1 MVAAATSS
9 SSLPSSHGSPYTGEW
24 EYDAFLCFRG
34 GDTRH
39 GFTSHLMN
47 ALSDRQIRAFI
58 DDKLDKTES
67 IDMLISILER
77 SALSVVVFSEKF
89 ADSIWCLE
97 EVATIARRMVEYGH
111 RVLPVFYKVDPSDV
125 TDDSRSYDK
134 KRWMDAL
141 KAVAN
146 CAGHTSKAIEIE
158 SDLIK
163 AIVEDVQK
171 QLIGMS
177 PSIKDNNLVAMGS
190 RIFEVERLLAMDKLD
205 ETCIVG
211 LWGMGGVGKTTLAK
225 ACYDRITS
233 SNKGMEHL
241 FVRNINEIC
250 EKHHGVEEIVH
261 KLYSKLLKEN
271 NIDCEDLGISYRRE
285 RLSRLRV
292 FIVLD
297 NVETVWQLEQ
307 LALGDVFKL
316 TKVFAAGS
324 RIILTTRNKKVLQI
338 AMAKVYNVECLNDE
352 ESTRLFSLHAFKRD
366 FPQDNWAH
374 KSRLAMSYCKGN
386 PLALKILGGALF
398 GEDRRYWMSFFSG
411 LRQTGKLEIH
421 NILRRSYNKLEE
433 VEKRIFL
440 DVACLLGGI
449 SRPRLIEHMATMH
462 PSSYAKVK
470 DLIDR
475 SLLTCVS
482 SENGEKIEVHDLLK
496 EMAWNIVNEEPN
508 LGKRSRL
515 MNPEDIHKLL
525 TTQEV
530 KYWPT
535 FSFNPFKIV
544 EMVLPR
550 RKKRKVVGMDW
561 KCNNP
566 LEEYRTTEV
575 LKFWYNYS
583 ADNKRIR
590 MSHGRINS
598 LPNGLRW
605 LEWHG
610 YPLKSLP
617 SKFYPQHI
625 VHLIISDS
633 PIQRCWEEGYDQPQL
648 VNLMVLDLSCCR
660 NLISIP
666 NISNSLNLEE
676 LLLPECESLVEV
688 PSYVQYFTKLIII
701 DIGGCRNLKL
711 LPPKLD
717 SKLLKHVWMRKL
729 NVTHCP
735 EINSREL
742 EVFDLK
748 GTSLVELPSAIYNV
762 KQDGLLYL
770 SGEDI
775 TKLPAITTSLN
786 DYWLDHTSIREM
798 DFLNHHHH
806 HQASSDLALLR
817 FHMMYLT
824 GNSLLESLSKSI
836 WNVVSYQLVI
846 DGSPLIESLPDISE
860 PVNGLTD
867 LCVRNCGGLK
877 SIPSTICN
885 IQSLTR
891 LELRL
896 IGIRSLPSSI
906 QEMKQLVL
914 ISLRGCKSLESIPSN
929 IYKLSNLLKLHMT
942 GCESIRSL
950 PELPPNLEELEVSDC
965 KSLQA
970 LPSNTGKLLHMDSL
984 QFENCP
990 QLDQTIPA
998 EIVANFLVHA
1008 SLSLSPEYQL
1018 LCSRSELPKWF
1029 SYEGD
1034 DCSVTMELPFLK
1046 DSDQPMIKGTAIGA
1060 MLSLGPCNSSVNITC
1075 DLEVGN
1081 TTVASSSFT
1090 MVETDGCKNSSEK
1103 VWLMFDKNSSHERA
1117 MESEEE
1123 EEEEDEAWYVKYAG
1137 LTVSIRIYFT
1147 NDSGEPITAKN
1158 FKIKRCGVSPVY

>member
-1 MVAAATSS
+1 
-9 SSLPSSHGSPYTGEW
+9 
-24 EYDAFLCFRG
+24 
-34 GDTRH
+34 
-39 GFTSHLMN
+39 MN

-525 TTQEV
+525 TTQE
-530 KYWPT
+530 
-535 FSFNPFKIV
+535 
-544 EMVLPR
+544 
-550 RKKRKVVGMDW
+550 
-561 KCNNP
+561 
-566 LEEYRTTEV
+566 RTTEGISLDLSKAKEMYLEANAFDGMDSLTF

-633 PIQRCWEEGYDQPQL
+633 PIQRCWEVQPQL

-1008 SLSLSPEYQL
+1008 SLSLSPEVRKYD
-1018 LCSRSELPKWF
+1018 CKFPIFCPRF
-1029 SYEGD
+1029 SIPYKPPEG
-1034 DCSVTMELPFLK
+1034 SV
-1046 DSDQPMIKGTAIGA
+1046 
-1060 MLSLGPCNSSVNITC
+1060 
-1075 DLEVGN
+1075 
-1081 TTVASSSFT
+1081 
-1090 MVETDGCKNSSEK
+1090 
-1103 VWLMFDKNSSHERA
+1103 
-1117 MESEEE
+1117 ES
-1123 EEEEDEAWYVKYAG
+1123 
-1137 LTVSIRIYFT
+1137 
-1147 NDSGEPITAKN
+1147 N
-1158 FKIKRCGVSPVY
+1158 F

>member
-125 TDDSRSYDK
+125 TDDSRSYATTIDLEYKARSTYLEDK

-449 SRPRLIEHMATMH
+449 SRPRL
-462 PSSYAKVK
+462 
-470 DLIDR
+470 
-475 SLLTCVS
+475 
-482 SENGEKIEVHDLLK
+482 NGEKIEVHDLLK

-508 LGKRSRL
+508 LGKRSRSL
-515 MNPEDIHKLL
+515 DLSKA
-525 TTQEV
+525 
-530 KYWPT
+530 K
-535 FSFNPFKIV
+535 
-544 EMVLPR
+544 EMYLEANAFD
-550 RKKRKVVGMDW
+550 GMDS
-561 KCNNP
+561 
-566 LEEYRTTEV
+566 LTF

-633 PIQRCWEEGYDQPQL
+633 PIQRCWEEVQPQL

-1123 EEEEDEAWYVKYAG
+1123 EEDEAWYVKYAG

>member
-125 TDDSRSYDK
+125 TDDSRSYATTIDLEYKARSTYLEDK

-190 RIFEVERLLAMDKLD
+190 RIFE
-205 ETCIVG
+205 
-211 LWGMGGVGKTTLAK
+211 
-225 ACYDRITS
+225 
-233 SNKGMEHL
+233 
-241 FVRNINEIC
+241 
-250 EKHHGVEEIVH
+250 
-261 KLYSKLLKEN
+261 
-271 NIDCEDLGISYRRE
+271 
-285 RLSRLRV
+285 
-292 FIVLD
+292 
-297 NVETVWQLEQ
+297 
-307 LALGDVFKL
+307 
-316 TKVFAAGS
+316 
-324 RIILTTRNKKVLQI
+324 
-338 AMAKVYNVECLNDE
+338 
-352 ESTRLFSLHAFKRD
+352 LFSLHAFKRD

-398 GEDRRYWMSFFSG
+398 GEDRR
-411 LRQTGKLEIH
+411 
-421 NILRRSYNKLEE
+421 
-433 VEKRIFL
+433 
-440 DVACLLGGI
+440 
-449 SRPRLIEHMATMH
+449 
-462 PSSYAKVK
+462 VK

-550 RKKRKVVGMDW
+550 M
-561 KCNNP
+561 
-566 LEEYRTTEV
+566 EEYRTTEGISLDLSKAKEMYLEANAFDGMDSLTF

-633 PIQRCWEEGYDQPQL
+633 PIQRCWEVQPQL

-1008 SLSLSPEYQL
+1008 SLSLSPEVRKYD
-1018 LCSRSELPKWF
+1018 CKFPIFCPRF
-1029 SYEGD
+1029 SIPYKPPEG
-1034 DCSVTMELPFLK
+1034 SV
-1046 DSDQPMIKGTAIGA
+1046 
-1060 MLSLGPCNSSVNITC
+1060 
-1075 DLEVGN
+1075 
-1081 TTVASSSFT
+1081 
-1090 MVETDGCKNSSEK
+1090 
-1103 VWLMFDKNSSHERA
+1103 
-1117 MESEEE
+1117 ES
-1123 EEEEDEAWYVKYAG
+1123 
-1137 LTVSIRIYFT
+1137 
-1147 NDSGEPITAKN
+1147 N
-1158 FKIKRCGVSPVY
+1158 F

>member
-125 TDDSRSYDK
+125 TDDSRSYATTIDLEYKARSTYLEDK

-449 SRPRLIEHMATMH
+449 SRPRL
-462 PSSYAKVK
+462 
-470 DLIDR
+470 
-475 SLLTCVS
+475 
-482 SENGEKIEVHDLLK
+482 NGEKIEVHDLLK

-508 LGKRSRL
+508 LGKRSRSL
-515 MNPEDIHKLL
+515 DLSKA
-525 TTQEV
+525 
-530 KYWPT
+530 K
-535 FSFNPFKIV
+535 
-544 EMVLPR
+544 EMYLEANAFD
-550 RKKRKVVGMDW
+550 GMDS
-561 KCNNP
+561 
-566 LEEYRTTEV
+566 LTF

-633 PIQRCWEEGYDQPQL
+633 PIQRCWEEVQPQL

>member
-1 MVAAATSS
+1 
-9 SSLPSSHGSPYTGEW
+9 
-24 EYDAFLCFRG
+24 
-34 GDTRH
+34 
-39 GFTSHLMN
+39 
-47 ALSDRQIRAFI
+47 
-58 DDKLDKTES
+58 
-67 IDMLISILER
+67 
-77 SALSVVVFSEKF
+77 
-89 ADSIWCLE
+89 
-97 EVATIARRMVEYGH
+97 
-111 RVLPVFYKVDPSDV
+111 
-125 TDDSRSYDK
+125 
-134 KRWMDAL
+134 
-141 KAVAN
+141 
-146 CAGHTSKAIEIE
+146 
-158 SDLIK
+158 
-163 AIVEDVQK
+163 
-171 QLIGMS
+171 
-177 PSIKDNNLVAMGS
+177 
-190 RIFEVERLLAMDKLD
+190 
-205 ETCIVG
+205 
-211 LWGMGGVGKTTLAK
+211 MGGVGKTTLAK

-535 FSFNPFKIV
+535 FS
-544 EMVLPR
+544 
-550 RKKRKVVGMDW
+550 
-561 KCNNP
+561 
-566 LEEYRTTEV
+566 
-575 LKFWYNYS
+575 
-583 ADNKRIR
+583 
-590 MSHGRINS
+590 
-598 LPNGLRW
+598 
-605 LEWHG
+605 
-610 YPLKSLP
+610 
-617 SKFYPQHI
+617 
-625 VHLIISDS
+625 
-633 PIQRCWEEGYDQPQL
+633 
-648 VNLMVLDLSCCR
+648 
-660 NLISIP
+660 
-666 NISNSLNLEE
+666 
-676 LLLPECESLVEV
+676 
-688 PSYVQYFTKLIII
+688 
-701 DIGGCRNLKL
+701 
-711 LPPKLD
+711 
-717 SKLLKHVWMRKL
+717 L

-860 PVNGLTD
+860 P
-867 LCVRNCGGLK
+867 
-877 SIPSTICN
+877 
-885 IQSLTR
+885 
-891 LELRL
+891 
-896 IGIRSLPSSI
+896 PSSI

-1008 SLSLSPEYQL
+1008 SLSLSPEVRQYQL

-1137 LTVSIRIYFT
+1137 LTVSIRI
-1147 NDSGEPITAKN
+1147 EPITAKN

>member
-1 MVAAATSS
+1 
-9 SSLPSSHGSPYTGEW
+9 
-24 EYDAFLCFRG
+24 
-34 GDTRH
+34 
-39 GFTSHLMN
+39 
-47 ALSDRQIRAFI
+47 
-58 DDKLDKTES
+58 
-67 IDMLISILER
+67 
-77 SALSVVVFSEKF
+77 
-89 ADSIWCLE
+89 
-97 EVATIARRMVEYGH
+97 
-111 RVLPVFYKVDPSDV
+111 
-125 TDDSRSYDK
+125 
-134 KRWMDAL
+134 
-141 KAVAN
+141 
-146 CAGHTSKAIEIE
+146 
-158 SDLIK
+158 
-163 AIVEDVQK
+163 
-171 QLIGMS
+171 
-177 PSIKDNNLVAMGS
+177 
-190 RIFEVERLLAMDKLD
+190 
-205 ETCIVG
+205 
-211 LWGMGGVGKTTLAK
+211 MGGVGKTTLAK

-535 FSFNPFKIV
+535 FS
-544 EMVLPR
+544 
-550 RKKRKVVGMDW
+550 
-561 KCNNP
+561 
-566 LEEYRTTEV
+566 
-575 LKFWYNYS
+575 
-583 ADNKRIR
+583 
-590 MSHGRINS
+590 
-598 LPNGLRW
+598 
-605 LEWHG
+605 
-610 YPLKSLP
+610 
-617 SKFYPQHI
+617 
-625 VHLIISDS
+625 
-633 PIQRCWEEGYDQPQL
+633 
-648 VNLMVLDLSCCR
+648 
-660 NLISIP
+660 
-666 NISNSLNLEE
+666 
-676 LLLPECESLVEV
+676 
-688 PSYVQYFTKLIII
+688 
-701 DIGGCRNLKL
+701 
-711 LPPKLD
+711 
-717 SKLLKHVWMRKL
+717 L

-860 PVNGLTD
+860 P
-867 LCVRNCGGLK
+867 
-877 SIPSTICN
+877 
-885 IQSLTR
+885 
-891 LELRL
+891 
-896 IGIRSLPSSI
+896 PSSI

-1008 SLSLSPEYQL
+1008 SLSLSPEVRQYQL

-1123 EEEEDEAWYVKYAG
+1123 EEDEAWYVKYAG
-1137 LTVSIRIYFT
+1137 LTVSIRI
-1147 NDSGEPITAKN
+1147 EPITAKN